1 METANEEEMKNVM
14 MQIRRTQMAVMII
27 VSLNAETMSAKVL
40 KNVMALMV

>member
-27 VSLNAETMSAKVL
+27 VSLNAETMSEKVL